1 MVLFRAFQANSA
13 WRDGKDAN
21 NRDRFWALLVP
32 SKHIVL
38 HAYVVSTILV
48 YTRLLQYCALAQ
60 ESKVVS
66 YPLPHIR
73 LITRT
78 RRRSWNGL
86 VTQTFGLQC
95 SSQRSRSDEGFPINF
110 DSGSRIIDKYTGSLD
125 RVRTSADGP
134 PSLSHSDSSTCV
146 LYRTV
151 LFLVAIS
158 RRVDVVRLSPAG
170 NKGSVFSIT

>member
-13 WRDGKDAN
+13 WRD
-21 NRDRFWALLVP
+21 
-32 SKHIVL
+32 
-38 HAYVVSTILV
+38 
-48 YTRLLQYCALAQ
+48 LLQYCALAQ

-73 LITRT
+73 LITTVRT

-86 VTQTFGLQC
+86 VTQIFGLQC

-134 PSLSHSDSSTCV
+134 PSLSHSDSSTCI